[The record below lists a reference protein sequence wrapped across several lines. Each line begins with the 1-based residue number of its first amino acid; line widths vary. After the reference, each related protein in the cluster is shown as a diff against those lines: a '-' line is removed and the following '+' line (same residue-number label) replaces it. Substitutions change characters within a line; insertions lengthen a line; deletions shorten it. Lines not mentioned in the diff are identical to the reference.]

1 MQWSVKLQQ
10 ISSRKQLYGKKVKD
24 LTEEEKQ
31 TISERFQLAS
41 GLAVAACCGDFDDVC
56 AAKSSKNAVENNALS
71 KALGKEK
78 KQLKASLPSKK
89 GDEKQAAQTKSLKST
104 N

>member
-1 MQWSVKLQQ
+1 MKLQQ
-10 ISSRKQLYGKKVKD
+10 ISSRKQLYGKVID

-56 AAKSSKNAVENNALS
+56 AAIKSSKNAVENNALG

-89 GDEKQAAQTKSLKST
+89 EMKNKQH
-104 N
+104 